1 MAKKRGRGRP
11 PVEVSRGRLPWRK
24 FFPRDFLSDPALL
37 GCSLASVGLW
47 IKTLCLIWEQDN
59 GKGSISMSITALARA
74 AGTRRVELVE
84 LLEEL
89 AGAGVAEIE
98 FLRPVT
104 KSSEAPEAV
113 DNPVSK
119 GGNGPISDEF
129 VRKVTAGEMW
139 SVTIVSRR
147 IKREAEI
154 RTGSRDRMRTM
165 RAKVKDVTKLLS

>member
-98 FLRPVT
+98 FTRPVT
-104 KSSEAPEAV
+104 KSPETV
-113 DNPVSK
+113 HNPVDA

-129 VRKVTAGEMW
+129 VRKVTAGETY

>member
-98 FLRPVT
+98 FTRPVT
-104 KSSEAPEAV
+104 KSTEAV
-113 DNPVSK
+113 DKPVGK
-119 GGNGPISDEF
+119 GGNGGISDAF
-129 VRKVTAGEMW
+129 VTKVTAGEIYT
-139 SVTIVSRR
+139 VTIKSRR
-147 IKREAEI
+147 IAREAET
-154 RTGSRDRMRTM
+154 RSGSRDRMRKM
-165 RAKVKDVTKLLS
+165 RGKLRDVTKLLGD